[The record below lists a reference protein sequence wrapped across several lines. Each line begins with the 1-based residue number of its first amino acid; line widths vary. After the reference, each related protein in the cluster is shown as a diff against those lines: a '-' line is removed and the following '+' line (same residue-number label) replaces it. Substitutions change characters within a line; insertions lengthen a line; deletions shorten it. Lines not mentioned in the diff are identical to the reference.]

1 MGMDSAEKQDKVGK
15 FVDSEVYLCQ
25 SSLVEHLFEKEVF
38 SYDEIENMYLSD
50 EQILDYAGEI
60 DKDSTEEERQDVI
73 QNWRDDGQDMQEIFE
88 WWVVSDWLAKKLR
101 EVGEPILEN
110 DYGTWWGRTCTGQ
123 AILLD
128 GVIENIYDKL
138 NAA

>member
-15 FVDSEVYLCQ
+15 FVDREVYLCQ
-25 SSLVEHLFEKEVF
+25 SSLVGHLFEKEVF

-50 EQILDYAGEI
+50 EQILDYAGEVN
-60 DKDSTEEERQDVI
+60 KDSTEEERQDVI
-73 QNWRDDGQDMQEIFE
+73 QNWRDDGQDMQEVFE
-88 WWVVSDWLAKKLR
+88 WWVVSDWLVEKLKNA
-101 EVGEPILEN
+101 GEPILEN

-128 GVIENIYDKL
+128 SIIENIYDNL